1 MISFHQ
7 CMQLLVISRGPQP
20 LLQQRPS
27 VICRLPK
34 LAFLLP
40 LLLKGF
46 LLLGLA
52 MKTLNLCRLSVKQ
65 AQAELSKLTIP
76 ARGAASTTRA
86 VGMPA
91 SATCRTLT
99 VIVAE
104 SQLHQAEVSLLI
116 W

>member
-1 MISFHQ
+1 VKRYDFISSVYAAPSH
-7 CMQLLVISRGPQP
+7 
-20 LLQQRPS
+20 QQRTPTPAAAKTFGDMQVAKTGIS
-27 VICRLPK
+27 TTPVVEGVS
-34 LAFLLP
+34 LA
-40 LLLKGF
+40 
-46 LLLGLA
+46 
-52 MKTLNLCRLSVKQ
+52 VKQ